1 MKNPFRK
8 KEPTP
13 REAFLR
19 TYLDCIAPGVVKFE
33 VDHYIF
39 GSTYRCVWAL
49 REYPASTEAQA
60 ILRHLG
66 EKSGVTL
73 RIYCRQVSPGEEDRI
88 IDNAN
93 KKNKLDGSDPNKLRQ
108 TVEAESNLRD
118 VAELVHKMHREHE
131 PLLHCAVYLEM
142 TADSME
148 GLKRLQTD
156 VLTELV
162 RCKLNVDKLLL
173 RQKQGF
179 CCVSPV
185 GHNALGREFER
196 VLPAGSVANFYPFN
210 YSGKTDPKG
219 IYIGKDKY
227 GTANPVPFRVVDRNV
242 GLDMDI
248 GIRCFGEYSYRMSDP
263 MLFYKNVC
271 GNIASEYTRDR
282 IDSQL
287 KTELLTALQPAFAKI
302 SEMGIRYSALP
313 GHTTELASVLNDVL
327 SEQWKKLRGV
337 EVVSV
342 GVSSITA
349 NEEDEKMIKELQR
362 NAAFRDPKMAGAHLV
377 GAQAAAMQAAAA
389 NENAGA
395 FMGFAGMNMAQ
406 NAAGN
411 VQGLFQMG
419 QQQQAA
425 PVPTAPAAPVPTAP
439 AAPAAG
445 AWTCACGAVNT
456 GKFCSECGAKKP
468 SDEWTCACGAV
479 NKGKFCSECGA
490 KRPE

>member
-1 MKNPFRK
+1 MGLIKAALGAAGGVMADQW
-8 KEPTP
+8 KEYFYCESIPESVMAVKGLH
-13 REAFLR
+13 RVSGRSSNYKGSENIISNGSVVA
-19 TYLDCIAPGVVKFE
+19 IADGQCMIIVDQGKVTELCAEPGEFV
-33 VDHYIF
+33 YN
-39 GSTYRCVWAL
+39 
-49 REYPASTEAQA
+49 ASTEPSIFSGELGTS
-60 ILRHLG
+60 ILD
-66 EKSGVTL
+66 TF
-73 RIYCRQVSPGEEDRI
+73 
-88 IDNAN
+88 
-93 KKNKLDGSDPNKLRQ
+93 KN
-108 TVEAESNLRD
+108 
-118 VAELVHKMHREHE
+118 
-131 PLLHCAVYLEM
+131 
-142 TADSME
+142 
-148 GLKRLQTD
+148 
-156 VLTELV
+156 
-162 RCKLNVDKLLL
+162 
-173 RQKQGF
+173 
-179 CCVSPV
+179 
-185 GHNALGREFER
+185 
-196 VLPAGSVANFYPFN
+196 
-210 YSGKTDPKG
+210 
-219 IYIGKDKY
+219 IGKRFTFGGEPPKDQRVYYFNTKELIGNKY

-419 QQQQAA
+419 QQQAA
-425 PVPTAPAAPVPTAP
+425 PAPTAP
-439 AAPAAG
+439 AAPAAPAAG
-445 AWTCACGAVNT
+445 GWTCACGAVNT

>member
-1 MKNPFRK
+1 MGLLQ
-8 KEPTP
+8 
-13 REAFLR
+13 AGIGALS
-19 TYLDCIAPGVVKFE
+19 GVLA
-33 VDHYIF
+33 DQ
-39 GSTYRCVWAL
+39 W
-49 REYPASTEAQA
+49 REYFYCEGMPENVLAVKGVKRTSGRSSNYKGEDNIISNGSIIAVNEGQCMMIVEQGAIVEFCAEPGEFVWDSSTEPS
-60 ILRHLG
+60 IFYGGLG
-66 EKSGVTL
+66 DGIKATWEQL
-73 RIYCRQVSPGEEDRI
+73 
-88 IDNAN
+88 
-93 KKNKLDGSDPNKLRQ
+93 KKRFTFGGD
-108 TVEAESNLRD
+108 T
-118 VAELVHKMHREHE
+118 
-131 PLLHCAVYLEM
+131 
-142 TADSME
+142 
-148 GLKRLQTD
+148 
-156 VLTELV
+156 
-162 RCKLNVDKLLL
+162 
-173 RQKQGF
+173 
-179 CCVSPV
+179 
-185 GHNALGREFER
+185 
-196 VLPAGSVANFYPFN
+196 
-210 YSGKTDPKG
+210 
-219 IYIGKDKY
+219 GKDQRVYYFNTKELIGNKY

-419 QQQQAA
+419 QQQAA
-425 PVPTAPAAPVPTAP
+425 PAPTAPAAPV
-439 AAPAAG
+439 APAAG

>member
-1 MKNPFRK
+1 MGLLQ
-8 KEPTP
+8 
-13 REAFLR
+13 AGIGALS
-19 TYLDCIAPGVVKFE
+19 GVLA
-33 VDHYIF
+33 DQ
-39 GSTYRCVWAL
+39 W
-49 REYPASTEAQA
+49 REYFYCEGMPENVLAVKGVKRTSGRSSNYKGEDNIISNGSIIAVNEGQCMMIVEQGAIVEFCAEPGEFVWDSSTEPS
-60 ILRHLG
+60 IFYGGLG
-66 EKSGVTL
+66 NGIKATWEQLKKRFTL
-73 RIYCRQVSPGEEDRI
+73 GGD
-88 IDNAN
+88 
-93 KKNKLDGSDPNKLRQ
+93 
-108 TVEAESNLRD
+108 T
-118 VAELVHKMHREHE
+118 
-131 PLLHCAVYLEM
+131 
-142 TADSME
+142 
-148 GLKRLQTD
+148 
-156 VLTELV
+156 
-162 RCKLNVDKLLL
+162 
-173 RQKQGF
+173 
-179 CCVSPV
+179 
-185 GHNALGREFER
+185 
-196 VLPAGSVANFYPFN
+196 
-210 YSGKTDPKG
+210 
-219 IYIGKDKY
+219 GKDQRVYYFNTKELIGNKY

-425 PVPTAPAAPVPTAP
+425 PVPTAPAAP
-439 AAPAAG
+439 AAG

-479 NKGKFCSECGA
+479 NKGKFCPECGA

>member
-1 MKNPFRK
+1 MGLLQ
-8 KEPTP
+8 
-13 REAFLR
+13 AGIGALS
-19 TYLDCIAPGVVKFE
+19 GVLA
-33 VDHYIF
+33 DQ
-39 GSTYRCVWAL
+39 W
-49 REYPASTEAQA
+49 REYFYCEGMPENVLAVKGVKRTSGRSSNYKGEDNIISNGYIIAVIEGQSMMIVEQGAIVEFCAEPGEFVWDSSTEPS
-60 ILRHLG
+60 IFYGGLG
-66 EKSGVTL
+66 DGIKATWEQL
-73 RIYCRQVSPGEEDRI
+73 
-88 IDNAN
+88 
-93 KKNKLDGSDPNKLRQ
+93 KKRFTFGGD
-108 TVEAESNLRD
+108 T
-118 VAELVHKMHREHE
+118 
-131 PLLHCAVYLEM
+131 
-142 TADSME
+142 
-148 GLKRLQTD
+148 
-156 VLTELV
+156 
-162 RCKLNVDKLLL
+162 
-173 RQKQGF
+173 
-179 CCVSPV
+179 
-185 GHNALGREFER
+185 
-196 VLPAGSVANFYPFN
+196 
-210 YSGKTDPKG
+210 
-219 IYIGKDKY
+219 GKDQRVYYFNTKELIGNKY

-406 NAAGN
+406 NAAGY

-419 QQQQAA
+419 QQQAA
-425 PVPTAPAAPVPTAP
+425 PAPTAPAAPV
-439 AAPAAG
+439 APAAG